1 MKKSRY
7 LILALALTAGLA
19 GCKGK
24 TDITDT
30 AIEDSTAESEED
42 KFSLGG
48 IDITVDQSASTVKKP
63 EIKEVLETYEDGSS
77 LVELE
82 DGKTTITSSAH
93 GMTGVDKLTEQE
105 SLYIDAIVGIWNT
118 DDTLP
123 NKYLIDNISKE
134 NFPSLSEKER
144 GALAADIVN
153 QRPHPNAKA
162 EVETEAEIA
171 PPTVEVPDFDSM
183 TDEELDQYIEEHQGV
198 EVGHALERVEIDEEL
213 LNLQL
218 DRN

>member
-1 MKKSRY
+1 
-7 LILALALTAGLA
+7 
-19 GCKGK
+19 
-24 TDITDT
+24 
-30 AIEDSTAESEED
+30 
-42 KFSLGG
+42 
-48 IDITVDQSASTVKKP
+48 
-63 EIKEVLETYEDGSS
+63 
-77 LVELE
+77 
-82 DGKTTITSSAH
+82 
-93 GMTGVDKLTEQE
+93 MTGVDKMTEQE

-153 QRPHPNAKA
+153 QRPHPNAKT
-162 EVETEAEIA
+162 EVETEVETE

-183 TDEELDQYIEEHQGV
+183 TDEELDQYIEEHLGG

-218 DRN
+218 NRN